1 MRKTFLFS
9 AVLVLLSITPSSG
22 QSENWKKLHQ
32 QALVVDLHT
41 DVLLRVSRGEDISK
55 RTSHGHVDLIRLK
68 EGGVD
73 VQFFAVW
80 PNPFLY
86 KPGKMYHESMR
97 MIDNLHALVKKNA
110 RLLAFVAHPE
120 EIQQAVNQGKI
131 AACIGLEGGTTIEN
145 SLQKLEKFYRRGVR
159 YLTITWNDSP
169 EWATSAKDE
178 TDPYF
183 KRQKGLTVF
192 GKKLVRKMNELGMMV
207 DISHSGEQTFWDVLE
222 VSNKPVIASHSSVW
236 NFSHHF
242 RNLKDEQIKA
252 LAAKGGVIFIN
263 FYPGYLD
270 GEFRIAYKKFKESA
284 KAKMDSLASLYG
296 DHSAAYYRE
305 RKRYIYQQMDA
316 ALPDVKK
323 VVDHIDY
330 IVQLVGEDFVGL
342 GSDYDGIPIAPKGL
356 EDVSKMPAITKELLE
371 RGYSE
376 ASIRKILGGNFMRV
390 FREVSRK

>member
-9 AVLVLLSITPSSG
+9 AVLFLLSITPASG

-120 EIQQAVNQGKI
+120 EIQQAVNQGKTT
-131 AACIGLEGGTTIEN
+131 ACLGLEGGTTIEN
-145 SLQKLEKFYRRGVR
+145 SLQKLEEFYRRGVR
-159 YLTITWNDSP
+159 YLTLTWNDSP

-178 TDPYF
+178 TDPAF
-183 KRQKGLTVF
+183 CRRKGLTPF
-192 GKKLVRKMNELGMMV
+192 GKKVVKRMNELGMMV
-207 DISHSGEQTFWDVLE
+207 DVSHAGEQTFWDVLAISE
-222 VSNKPVIASHSSVW
+222 KPVIASHSSVW

-263 FYPGYLD
+263 FYPAYLD
-270 GEFRIAYKKFKESA
+270 ARFRKAYREFRKSARDKMAYLKN
-284 KAKMDSLASLYG
+284 LYG
-296 DHSAAYYRE
+296 DHSSAYYRE
-305 RKRYIYQQMDA
+305 RQRYIYSKLNA
-316 ALPDVKK
+316 VLPDVRKL
-323 VVDHIDY
+323 VDHIDY
-330 IVQLVGEDFVGL
+330 VVKLVGEDFVGL
-342 GSDYDGIPIAPKGL
+342 GSDYDGIPIVPKGL

-376 ASIRKILGGNFMRV
+376 ASILKILGGNFMRV